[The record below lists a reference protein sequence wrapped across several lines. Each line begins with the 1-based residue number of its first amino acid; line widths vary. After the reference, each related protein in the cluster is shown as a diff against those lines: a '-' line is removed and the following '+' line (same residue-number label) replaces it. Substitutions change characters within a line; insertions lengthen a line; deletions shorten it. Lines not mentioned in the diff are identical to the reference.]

1 MDIEQLLKTIQQIKL
16 LNSMKN
22 DMSFGQL
29 PDYLLQDMSVNQG
42 EVKHDRMFSNQ
53 GVSMSYGQSGG
64 NVNVPIEIPEI
75 AKPKQENTPITF
87 SDFFGN
93 PQYNYEESIMIPKKE
108 DIDA

>member
-1 MDIEQLLKTIQQIKL
+1 MDIGQLLKTIQQIKL

-64 NVNVPIEIPEI
+64 NTNIPIEIPET
-75 AKPKQENTPITF
+75 AKPNQENIPITF

-93 PQYNYEESIMIPKKE
+93 PKYNYEQSIMIPKKE